1 MGQLIEIILIAIIAY
16 FIFNWIRKIFM
27 LSNPRN
33 QRQPGV
39 RIFKKGEI
47 EKSTV
52 DVSDAETVEYEEI
65 KKTDFK
71 D

>member
-1 MGQLIEIILIAIIAY
+1 
-16 FIFNWIRKIFM
+16 M